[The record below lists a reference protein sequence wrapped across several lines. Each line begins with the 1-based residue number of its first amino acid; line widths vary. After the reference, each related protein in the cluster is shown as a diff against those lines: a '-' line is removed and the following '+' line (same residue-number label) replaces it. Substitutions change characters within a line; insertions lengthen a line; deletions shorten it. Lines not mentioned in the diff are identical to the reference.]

1 MTNYFKLKSVLQVAS
16 VAAFAVA
23 ALAVPDSKAD
33 HPKGTGGKFTVHMNR
48 DIGGF
53 DHIRVPQGGMGR
65 YQVIH
70 AVQGLPFSMDNNG
83 KLIPNFA
90 VKLTHSDDFKVWR
103 MELRKGVRAPN
114 GKELTAE
121 TYTHHFGRLLG
132 SRLAGRFKA
141 LLGADLQKVVGDDK
155 YTVAFHFGRVQLAMR
170 ELVSDGGLYIW
181 FMNETS
187 FAKANEKKPDYNR
200 MSMGFGPYMVKSWI
214 PGKGVTMVRNPNYWN
229 PKAQHADEIF
239 YRITTGPEGRGLWN
253 AMRAGDIDVAW
264 TLSGGIVK
272 RAQKNKNL
280 TVLLGHRKQLHFS
293 INFQMHKN
301 KALANNKV
309 RLGLTHAIDR
319 KAIIRIAMKGVQK
332 FADQSF
338 PPGNKWHCD
347 NVNYPAFDLAKAKA
361 LLKGIDVPPI
371 DLWTYNIPT
380 FKKIAVMIQ
389 DMWKKVGVKANVK
402 VGGRG
407 PTGVVGKI
415 VKGNTPAYMVTRG
428 SYVHP
433 TVFDMKMMSTAKDNE
448 WRVKSPKLDAA
459 IKAVQAAR
467 GDAAIKK
474 AHCAFERA
482 KTEVLPY
489 MPFGYAIA
497 GVVFQKDIGGMKAPN
512 DGILGYHN
520 LYRIKK

>member
-1 MTNYFKLKSVLQVAS
+1 MTIRFNLNSVLRTTG

-23 ALAVPDSKAD
+23 ALAASNVQAD
-33 HPKGTGGKFTVHMNR
+33 HPAGKGGKFTVHMNR

-70 AVQGLPFSMDNNG
+70 AVNGIPFTMDDNG
-83 KLIPNFA
+83 KLIPNLA

-103 MELRKGVRAPN
+103 MTLRKGVRAPN

-141 LLGADLQKVVGDDK
+141 LLGADLQKVVADDK
-155 YTVAFHFGRVQLAMR
+155 YTVAFHFGRVQLAMQ

-181 FMNETS
+181 YMNETS
-187 FAKANEKKPDYNR
+187 FAKANENKPDYNR

-214 PGKGVTMVRNPNYWN
+214 PGKGVTMVRNRNYWN
-229 PKAQHADEIF
+229 PSVQHADEIF
-239 YRITTGPEGRGLWN
+239 YRITTGPEQRGLWN

-264 TLSGGIVK
+264 TLSGGIVNLAK
-272 RAQKNKNL
+272 KNKNL
-280 TVLLGHRKQLHFS
+280 VVRQGHRKQLHFS
-293 INFQMHKN
+293 INFQTHDN
-301 KALANNKV
+301 KDLADNDV
-309 RLGLTHAIDR
+309 RLALSHAINR
-319 KAIIRIAMKGVQK
+319 HAIIKVAMKGVQK

-338 PPGNKWHCD
+338 PPGSKWHCD
-347 NVNYPAFDLAKAKA
+347 NVHYPAYDPAKAKA
-361 LLKGIDVPPI
+361 LLKGKNVRSI

-380 FKKIAVMIQ
+380 FKKVSIMIQ
-389 DMWKKVGVKANVK
+389 AMWKKVGVTANIK
-402 VGGRG
+402 VAGRG

-415 VKGNTPAYMVTRG
+415 VKGQTPAYMVTRG

-433 TVFDMKMMSTAKDNE
+433 TVFDMKMMSNAKDNE
-448 WRVKSPKLDAA
+448 WRIKSPKLDAA

-474 AHCAFERA
+474 AHCAFEQA
-482 KTEVLPY
+482 KTEVVPY

-497 GVVFQKDIGGMKAPN
+497 GVVHQKGIGGMKAPN
-512 DGILGYHN
+512 DAILNYHN

>member
-141 LLGADLQKVVGDDK
+141 LLGADLQKVVADDK

-229 PKAQHADEIF
+229 PKA
-239 YRITTGPEGRGLWN
+239 
-253 AMRAGDIDVAW
+253 
-264 TLSGGIVK
+264 
-272 RAQKNKNL
+272 
-280 TVLLGHRKQLHFS
+280 
-293 INFQMHKN
+293 
-301 KALANNKV
+301 
-309 RLGLTHAIDR
+309 
-319 KAIIRIAMKGVQK
+319 
-332 FADQSF
+332 
-338 PPGNKWHCD
+338 
-347 NVNYPAFDLAKAKA
+347 
-361 LLKGIDVPPI
+361 
-371 DLWTYNIPT
+371 
-380 FKKIAVMIQ
+380 
-389 DMWKKVGVKANVK
+389 
-402 VGGRG
+402 
-407 PTGVVGKI
+407 
-415 VKGNTPAYMVTRG
+415 
-428 SYVHP
+428 
-433 TVFDMKMMSTAKDNE
+433 
-448 WRVKSPKLDAA
+448 
-459 IKAVQAAR
+459 
-467 GDAAIKK
+467 
-474 AHCAFERA
+474 
-482 KTEVLPY
+482 
-489 MPFGYAIA
+489 
-497 GVVFQKDIGGMKAPN
+497 
-512 DGILGYHN
+512 
-520 LYRIKK
+520 